1 MFELFRHILIKWRKR
16 LWGKV
21 TQNRKLAIQRKLHK
35 KSFLC
40 KDLHIQVDQ
49 DHSCKVAC
57 FLMLKHH
64 FWVSPGPPGPQ
75 CYNLLWKI
83 THFEKKIQSALNL
96 GPSQRILIFFSK
108 CVNMGHINALWKKT
122 KQTKNQI
129 LHGWLYLS
137 CLKISNIISKMYRSL
152 QTCYSQ
158 F

>member
-57 FLMLKHH
+57 FLMMKHH
-64 FWVSPGPPGPQ
+64 FWVPPRAPMLQ
-75 CYNLLWKI
+75 PTLKN
-83 THFEKKIQSALNL
+83 
-96 GPSQRILIFFSK
+96 
-108 CVNMGHINALWKKT
+108 NALWKKNSKCVELGT
-122 KQTKNQI
+122 KSTHFDFFQSALIWGILTHFEKNKQTENQI